1 MVGVGCRSPGQAND
15 PVSLWRNLVDG
26 RGCIG
31 EMPPERWHAAA
42 HFHPRR
48 NTPGKSAILCG
59 GFVDDIASF
68 DADFFGTPPCE
79 AELVDTQQRMLLEV
93 CLEALEDAGPR
104 PSQLRGAA
112 VGTAPRSAL
121 ISWTSR

>member
-48 NTPGKSAILCG
+48 NTP
-59 GFVDDIASF
+59 ASRRSSV
-68 DADFFGTPPCE
+68 AGSSTTSP
-79 AELVDTQQRMLLEV
+79 ASMRTSS
-93 CLEALEDAGPR
+93 GPR
-104 PSQLRGAA
+104 RARPNSWIPSSECCWKCAWKPSRMPALCRRNFG
-112 VGTAPRSAL
+112 APR
-121 ISWTSR
+121 